1 MKIKNIQINNF
12 RSLKDVQMDNVND
25 LTILIGGNSSGKS
38 NLLDAL
44 FLFFNEFDPAPER
57 NLGAVSDYIW
67 FNRDHKNPVKFKIT
81 VTLSKDELTKLL
93 PEQIIALL
101 NVGDTN
107 ELTVTREIKG
117 IPSSASWITKEVVAN
132 NTDIITGGNMV
143 LEEKKDKLN
152 PNQPPIPLTQ
162 LLGTMLINISNL
174 FKGHFKVV
182 YATRNYIGTPARFG
196 ERVPFIQPAM
206 ISELT
211 TLGSSL
217 DKLQQDSWTKVEKE
231 VKKISGNIQDIRV
244 IANQVAVT
252 ETESGEKF
260 PVSLIG
266 GGNQEIVTLIYQ
278 LTKEEGIIGLE
289 EPEIHLHPKLARQ
302 LFSALK
308 DLSDEKQM
316 FIATHSTVFVDN
328 ADLNNT
334 WIVRRKNKETKVVR
348 IEERDE
354 LKNIVYE
361 LGIKPSDIFF
371 SNSII
376 FVEGMTENVF
386 FPILAEKL
394 GVDFKGNGLAL
405 IAINGK
411 SSGRYRIHV
420 WTDAAKDAQIPFF
433 MILDN
438 VAEHEAKEFKDILK
452 PNKNLFV
459 LKKSAIEEYYP
470 KNRLMEALKST
481 YDLEINEEEENKI
494 LNTPRDK
501 NIEKYLKEKG
511 KNADGW
517 KIIIGEK
524 VAQSMIPDEIDD
536 ELKRIIERI
545 STELNIG

>member
-12 RSLKDVQMDNVND
+12 RSLKDVQMDDVND

-101 NVGDTN
+101 NIGETN
-107 ELTVTREIKG
+107 ELIVTREIKG
-117 IPSSASWITKEVVAN
+117 IPSSASWITKEVVVN
-132 NTDIITGGNMV
+132 NIEIISGGNMV
-143 LEEKKDKLN
+143 LEEKKDKQTSSQ
-152 PNQPPIPLTQ
+152 QPPIPLTQ
-162 LLGTMLINISNL
+162 LLGTMLTNISKL
-174 FKGHFKVV
+174 FKGQFRVV

-217 DKLQQDSWTKVEKE
+217 DKQQQDSWTKVEKE
-231 VKKISGNIQDIRV
+231 VKNISGNIQDIRV

-302 LFSALK
+302 LFNALK
-308 DLSDEKQM
+308 DLSNEKQM

-386 FPILAEKL
+386 FPILAEKM
-394 GVDFKGNGLAL
+394 GIDFKGNGLAL

-411 SSGRYRIHV
+411 SSGRYRLHV

-433 MILDN
+433 MILDKG
-438 VAEHEAKEFKDILK
+438 AEHETKEFKDLR
-452 PNKNLFV
+452 PNKNLFI

-470 KNRLMEALKST
+470 RNRLMEALNST
-481 YDLEINEEEENKI
+481 YDLEINEEDETKV
-494 LNTPRDK
+494 LSSPRDK

-511 KNADGW
+511 KNTDGW

-524 VAQSMIPDEIDD
+524 VAQSIIPDEIDD